1 MTFKDYYLTEMGRSL
16 IQLDDEM
23 VKDMY
28 EAGYDAREIGE
39 ELGVH
44 SSTILN
50 RLNAMGV
57 KMRSRGE
64 YNTKQLDNE
73 KIKQMY
79 EDGYTSYQIAEEL
92 GVSYNTIIRR
102 LHALGVKMRPR
113 GYYHSTKVGSDKSRK
128 YMSTRNITGKGTAN
142 TQYFSGMD
150 DSGTQRPISKRLGGN
165 QP

>member
-44 SSTILN
+44 SSTIIN
-50 RLNAMGV
+50 RLKAMGV
-57 KMRSRGE
+57 KRRFGQH
-64 YNTKQLDNE
+64 NTKQLDNE

-92 GVSYNTIIRR
+92 GVAYNTIIKR
-102 LHALGVKMRPR
+102 LNAMGVKIRSR
-113 GYYHSTKVGSDKSRK
+113 GDYHSTKVGSDKSRK

-150 DSGTQRPISKRLGGN
+150 DSGTQRPIRKRLGGN